1 MKTPTGANLLLVL
14 SGSHTDKLTLLLS
27 TPRAPFWGSQVRVL
41 PLLDNDFVDATA
53 TDLRT
58 QRPTLAAVRNS
69 ELVRAFE
76 LIGRRPSLFDEAIRI
91 ALGDSHDAQSFEVAL
106 IKVAQQQTAADH
118 RRYSDTFHALS
129 PLEQAVLERLI
140 TEGKLFRA
148 FDAQALAFYA
158 ERTGKPK
165 VAVAAVQRAIDAM
178 RERSEDLVWK
188 SLRGDYAIY
197 DQGLIAWHAYLVNQR
212 AWPPSK

>member
-1 MKTPTGANLLLVL
+1 M
-14 SGSHTDKLTLLLS
+14 
-27 TPRAPFWGSQVRVL
+27 
-41 PLLDNDFVDATA
+41 
-53 TDLRT
+53 
-58 QRPTLAAVRNS
+58 
-69 ELVRAFE
+69 
-76 LIGRRPSLFDEAIRI
+76 
-91 ALGDSHDAQSFEVAL
+91 
-106 IKVAQQQTAADH
+106 
-118 RRYSDTFHALS
+118 
-129 PLEQAVLERLI
+129 LERLI
-140 TEGKLFRA
+140 TEGKQFRA

-212 AWPPSK
+212 AWPPGK